1 MAITSCQAAGAYRR
15 DHPSDRRSATERGS
29 AMSMILTRQ
38 RSETKAET
46 KPADEA
52 VSPSMVVLACI
63 WAALLAYFA
72 IHAALN

>member
-1 MAITSCQAAGAYRR
+1 
-15 DHPSDRRSATERGS
+15 
-29 AMSMILTRQ
+29 MSMILTRQ
-38 RSETKAET
+38 RSETEAET

-63 WAALLAYFA
+63 WAVLLAYFA